1 MLKRSKFAATLLACA
16 AGSLGWTLVGSGQQ
30 GSAARAIPLA
40 NEWPTYGHDAGGMR
54 YSPLTQL
61 TPGNV
66 AQLQPAWV
74 YHMKPPAA
82 PGAAPA
88 DPAAAGP
95 PQGRGGR
102 GGAPGGF
109 ASGETTPLVING
121 TMYVTTPYGR
131 VVALDPTTGKEKWI
145 FPHGHAKL
153 VGKLYSIR
161 LTRKGKLCQRKPLA
175 PI

>member
-1 MLKRSKFAATLLACA
+1 MAKIQGKVLTTLFACA
-16 AGSLGWTLVGSGQQ
+16 AGITAWTYVAEGQR
-30 GSAARAIPLA
+30 RATTPPPDVN

-61 TPGNV
+61 TPANV

-131 VVALDPTTGKEKWI
+131 VVA
-145 FPHGHAKL
+145 
-153 VGKLYSIR
+153 
-161 LTRKGKLCQRKPLA
+161 
-175 PI
+175 

>member
-1 MLKRSKFAATLLACA
+1 MMSNRVRTLGVALLTCA
-16 AGSLGWTLVGSGQQ
+16 AGAGGYAVDAQRGGTP
-30 GSAARAIPLA
+30 AIPLA
-40 NEWPTYGHDAGGMR
+40 NEWPTYGHDAGSMR

-61 TPGNV
+61 TPANV

-95 PQGRGGR
+95 PGRGGR

-131 VVALDPTTGKEKWI
+131 VVALDPT
-145 FPHGHAKL
+145 
-153 VGKLYSIR
+153 
-161 LTRKGKLCQRKPLA
+161 
-175 PI
+175 